1 MKRFIAKRFAYMIF
15 TVWIVTLVSFIVIQ
29 LPPGDYV
36 SDLVNRMVAQG
47 ADEVPVEVIAQ
58 IRAQYGLDQPL
69 YVQYFKWMRN
79 IFLEGD
85 FGYSFTYQRDA
96 GQIIAERLPL
106 SMAISLGSVLFIWI
120 VALPVGV
127 YSAVNKYT
135 LGDHLAT
142 FLGFIGLAIPNFLLA
157 LLLMYISYR
166 YMGQAL
172 LGLFSQEYS
181 NAPWSI
187 DKFLDLLK
195 HLWIPILILGTAGT
209 AGLIRT
215 MRANLLDE
223 LNKPYVDTA
232 RAKGVQER
240 RLLWKYPVRHA
251 LNPFISTIGWVL
263 PQLVAGEVIVS
274 IVLNLPTAGPVL
286 FNALLNQ
293 DMYVASGFILVL
305 SVLTVIGTFISDL
318 ALAWLDPRIRLE

>member
-1 MKRFIAKRFAYMIF
+1 MRRYIARRFVYMIF
-15 TVWIVTLVSFIVIQ
+15 TVWIITLVSFAVIQ

-36 SDLVNRMVAQG
+36 SSLVSQMVSQG
-47 ADEVPVEVIAQ
+47 TDEVPPEIIEQ
-58 IRAQYGLDQPL
+58 LRAQYGLDQPV
-69 YVQYFKWMRN
+69 YVQYLKWIRN
-79 IFLEGD
+79 VITQGD

-96 GQIIAERLPL
+96 GTIISQRLPM

-135 LGDHLAT
+135 LGDHIAT
-142 FLGFIGLAIPNFLLA
+142 FFGFIGLAIPNFLLA
-157 LLLMYISYR
+157 LLLMFFSYR
-166 YMGQAL
+166 YFGEAL
-172 LGLFSQEYS
+172 LGLFSSEYAD
-181 NAPWSI
+181 APWSVE
-187 DKFLDLLK
+187 KFLDLLR
-195 HLWIPILILGTAGT
+195 HLWIPIIILGTSGT

-232 RAKGVQER
+232 RAKGLRER

-263 PQLVAGEVIVS
+263 PGLVAGEVIVS
-274 IVLNLPTAGPVL
+274 IVLNLPTSGPVL
-286 FNALLNQ
+286 FNALLSQ

-305 SVLTVIGTFISDL
+305 STLTVIGTFLSDL
-318 ALAWLDPRIRLE
+318 ALAWLDPRIRLA

>member
-1 MKRFIAKRFAYMIF
+1 MRRFIVKRFIYMIF
-15 TVWIVTLVSFIVIQ
+15 TVWLITLVSFIVIQ

-36 SDLVNRMVAQG
+36 TDLVARLVGQG

-58 IRAQYGLDQPL
+58 IRAQYGLDEPL
-69 YVQYFKWMRN
+69 PVQYLKWMRN
-79 IFLEGD
+79 LFLEGD
-85 FGYSFTYQRDA
+85 FGFSFTFQRDA
-96 GQIIAERLPL
+96 GQIIGERLPL
-106 SMAISLGSVLFIWI
+106 SMTISLGSVLFIWV

-135 LGDHLAT
+135 LGDHIAT

-157 LLLMYISYR
+157 LLLMYFSYR

-172 LGLFSQEYS
+172 LGLFSQEFA
-181 NAPWSI
+181 NAPWSMA
-187 DKFLDLLK
+187 KFLDLLN
-195 HLWIPILILGTAGT
+195 HLWIPIIILGTAGT

-232 RAKGVQER
+232 RAKGLQER
-240 RLLWKYPVRHA
+240 HLLWKYPVRHA

-263 PQLVAGEVIVS
+263 PGLVAGEVIVS
-274 IVLNLPTAGPVL
+274 IVLNLPTSGPIL
-286 FNALLNQ
+286 FNALLDQ
-293 DMYVASGFILVL
+293 DMYVAAGFILVL
-305 SVLTVIGTFISDL
+305 STLTVIGTFLSDL

>member
-1 MKRFIAKRFAYMIF
+1 MRRYIAKRFTYMVF
-15 TVWIVTLVSFIVIQ
+15 TVWIVTLISFIIIQ

-36 SDLVNRMVAQG
+36 SSLVSQMVAQG
-47 ADEVPVEVIAQ
+47 VDDIPPEVIAQ
-58 IRAQYGLDQPL
+58 LRAQYGLDQPV

-79 IFLEGD
+79 VITKGD
-85 FGYSFTYQRDA
+85 FGYSFTFQRDA
-96 GQIIAERLPL
+96 GEIIMGRLPMSL
-106 SMAISLGSVLFIWI
+106 SISLGAVLFIWI

-135 LGDHLAT
+135 LGDHIAT
-142 FLGFIGLAIPNFLLA
+142 FFGFIGLAVPNFLLA
-157 LLLMYISYR
+157 LLLLFFSYK

-172 LGLFSQEYS
+172 LGLFSAEYVD
-181 NAPWSI
+181 APWSLAR
-187 DKFLDLLK
+187 FADLLK
-195 HLWIPILILGTAGT
+195 HLWIPVIILGTSGT

-232 RAKGVQER
+232 RAKGVSER

-263 PQLVAGEVIVS
+263 PGLVAGEVIVS
-274 IVLNLPTAGPVL
+274 IVLNLPTSGPVL
-286 FNALLNQ
+286 FNALLSQ

-305 SVLTVIGTFISDL
+305 STLTVIGTFLSDL

>member
-15 TVWIVTLVSFIVIQ
+15 TVWIITLVSFVVIQ

-36 SDLVNRMVAQG
+36 SNLVSQMVAQG
-47 ADEVPVEVIAQ
+47 VDEIPPEVIAQ
-58 IRAQYGLDQPL
+58 LRAQYGLDQPV
-69 YVQYFKWMRN
+69 YVQYLKWLRN
-79 IFLEGD
+79 VITQGN
-85 FGYSFTYQRDA
+85 FGYSFTFQRDA
-96 GQIIAERLPL
+96 SQIIGERLPM

-135 LGDHLAT
+135 LGDHIAT
-142 FLGFIGLAIPNFLLA
+142 FLGFIGLAVPNFLLA
-157 LLLMYISYR
+157 LLLMYLSYR
-166 YMGQAL
+166 YGGAAL
-172 LGLFSQEYS
+172 LGLFSQEYA
-181 NAPWSI
+181 NAPWSMG
-187 DKFLDLLK
+187 KFLDLLQ
-195 HLWIPILILGTAGT
+195 HLWIPIIILGTAGT

-232 RAKGVQER
+232 RAKGVKEW

-274 IVLNLPTAGPVL
+274 IVLNLPTSGPVL
-286 FNALLNQ
+286 FNALLDQ

-305 SVLTVIGTFISDL
+305 STLTVIGTFLSDL